1 MTGYGLRQALRRHE
15 KHRLFAKRL
24 RSSHPRSLHVAVL
37 NLALFLGPGERE
49 ECAREFENF
58 IAQDELY
65 YIGATTLHT
74 NLH

>member
-15 KHRLFAKRL
+15 KLGFL
-24 RSSHPRSLHVAVL
+24 RNGSSHPRSLHVAVL

-74 NLH
+74 NSH